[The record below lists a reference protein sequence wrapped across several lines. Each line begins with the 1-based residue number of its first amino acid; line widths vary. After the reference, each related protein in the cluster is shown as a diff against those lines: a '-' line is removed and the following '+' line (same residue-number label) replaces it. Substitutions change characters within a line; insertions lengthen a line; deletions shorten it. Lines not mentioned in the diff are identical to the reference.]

1 MIDRDTPNSRPAV
14 NHNEMLKQFSGRIC
28 RARKSRILAMGSN
41 IQFLLCKYHTCRR
54 DGLGFTAT
62 KE

>member
-1 MIDRDTPNSRPAV
+1 MIDRDTLKLCPIV
-14 NHNEMLKQFSGRIC
+14 NRKEMLKQFSGRIC
-28 RARKSRILAMGSN
+28 RARKSKVLAMGSN